1 MSFTLHT
8 YVIPR
13 CTSSMQIDGKL
24 LKLLVMLQMSQH
36 KPSEKFPPKVRL
48 HCAPVNSGDNNAEQ
62 DIARKSMQV
71 LVSDGGRIRFPHLP
85 INRNALNALNQYP
98 SMSMR
103 WFTLP
108 AFCSLP
114 LVWKWLINRWTI
126 GCFSFQ
132 TPHSFCYLSVPSWR
146 IVFPLHFHFH
156 CGTTCTNVNKL
167 IVVLFLINS
176 IEEE

>member
-36 KPSEKFPPKVRL
+36 KPSEKFPSKVRL
-48 HCAPVNSGDNNAEQ
+48 HCAPVSSGDNNAEQ

-71 LVSDGGRIRFPHLP
+71 SVSDGGRIRFPHLLT
-85 INRNALNALNQYP
+85 NRNALNALNQYP

-108 AFCSLP
+108 AFRFRLQQTSTNLSGSD
-114 LVWKWLINRWTI
+114 LLIGGQLAAFHFKLRTHFVSFLAH
-126 GCFSFQ
+126 CFPTSF
-132 TPHSFCYLSVPSWR
+132 P
-146 IVFPLHFHFH
+146 FPLWHHLYK
-156 CGTTCTNVNKL
+156 C
-167 IVVLFLINS
+167 
-176 IEEE
+176 E